1 MSHARPAALL
11 FDLDGTLVDTA
22 PDLAHATNALRTHHG
37 LAPLPYETIRA
48 QVSNGGSALVELA
61 LGLAP
66 SHADHGEARR
76 FLLEVYGRDVARHSC
91 VFPGLEP
98 LLKAWD
104 SAHRPWG
111 IVTNKPRAYAAPLV
125 EALNLTHGVLLAADD
140 LPLKKPDPAPLLEA
154 ARRLGIAPGDCW
166 YIGDHLR
173 DMQAARAAGM
183 QAIAVRYGY
192 IGDEEAPDT
201 WPVDRW
207 FETPES
213 LTQALWPGEAD
224 MAVHPG

>member
-1 MSHARPAALL
+1 MSDAWPEALL

-22 PDLAHATNALRTHHG
+22 PDLACATNALRAHHG
-37 LAPLPYETIRA
+37 LEALPYEVIRPE
-48 QVSNGGSALVELA
+48 VSNGGSALVELA

-76 FLLEVYGRDVARHSC
+76 FLLEAYGRDVARYSR

-98 LLKAWD
+98 LLQAWD
-104 SAHRPWG
+104 RARRPWG

-140 LPLKKPDPAPLLEA
+140 LPVKKPDPAPLLEA
-154 ARRLGIAPGDCW
+154 ARRLGVAPGDCW
-166 YIGDHLR
+166 YIGDHCR

-183 QAIAVRYGY
+183 WAVAVRYGY
-192 IGDEEAPDT
+192 IGASETPDT

-213 LTQALWPGEAD
+213 LTRALGA
-224 MAVHPG
+224 

>member
-1 MSHARPAALL
+1 MSYTQPAALL

-22 PDLAHATNALRTHHG
+22 PDLAQATNALRTHHG
-37 LAPLPYETIRA
+37 LAPLPYATIRP

-66 SHADHGEARR
+66 THADHDEARR
-76 FLLEVYGRDVARHSC
+76 FLLEVYGRDVAQHSR

-98 LLKAWD
+98 LLTAWD

-192 IGDEEAPDT
+192 IGDEEAPST

-213 LTQALWPGEAD
+213 LTQALWPGEND
-224 MAVHPG
+224 MAVHSG

>member
-22 PDLAHATNALRTHHG
+22 PDLAHATNALRAHHG
-37 LAPLPYETIRA
+37 LAPLAYDSIRA

-61 LGLAP
+61 LGWP
-66 SHADHGEARR
+66 PTHAEHGEARR
-76 FLLEVYGRDVARHSC
+76 FLLEVYGRDVARHSR

-98 LLKAWD
+98 LLNAWD
-104 SAHRPWG
+104 HAHRPWG
-111 IVTNKPRAYAAPLV
+111 IVTNKPRLYAEPLV

-154 ARRLGIAPGDCW
+154 ARRLGVAPANCW

-183 QAIAVRYGY
+183 SAIAVRYGY
-192 IGDEEAPDT
+192 IGVDETPDS
-201 WPVDRW
+201 WPVDHW

-213 LTQALWPGEAD
+213 LTQALWPGTDDALLQSS
-224 MAVHPG
+224 